1 VRKPGNGRYVGV
13 EALDAQRAACEA
25 IAAGS
30 TDPVHRHT
38 LPQWVQPLAV
48 FAGRRPLRAGY
59 ELFLDDEPVGYVTS
73 GSSVPVAG
81 AEGERATR
89 PIGLALVRSGLD
101 HRSANQALDVRDT
114 RATLMQAHL
123 VAANLPPPAAPE
135 ESA

>member
-1 VRKPGNGRYVGV
+1 VGV
-13 EALDAQRAACEA
+13 EALDTQRGAYEA

-30 TDPVHRHT
+30 TDPVHRRT